1 MSTLAENREQHI
13 QRFHQQMEAWQQEM
27 ERVRSMAF
35 SANSY
40 LQGEM
45 NKLVAQLDK
54 GLQQL
59 TQKLVA
65 LAETGDKR
73 VYTALE
79 TMESA
84 WTSLKGTIGDVSHRL
99 RDKGDQAADK
109 IEKGASQARDTIRDK
124 VDQGMGQAKQA
135 MQQGKQAARD
145 AVERGSDTARDM
157 VNQGKEALRDTADN
171 ISNAAQNA
179 SQSATSGGKRG
190 QGAAG
195 GVQSEETVVVSRTRT
210 PPQQQH

>member
-1 MSTLAENREQHI
+1 MTTLAENREQHI
-13 QRFHQQMEAWQQEM
+13 QRFHEQMEAWQQEM

-59 TQKLVA
+59 TQRLVQM
-65 LAETGDKR
+65 AETGDRR
-73 VYTALE
+73 VYSALE

-84 WTSLKGTIGDVSHRL
+84 WTSLKGSIGDLSHRV
-99 RDKGDQAADK
+99 RDRGEQAADQL
-109 IEKGASQARDTIRDK
+109 EKKAGKARDTIRDK
-124 VDQGMGQAKQA
+124 MDQGMDQ
-135 MQQGKQAARD
+135 ARD
-145 AVERGSDTARDM
+145 AAQ
-157 VNQGKEALRDTADN
+157 QGKEALRDTVERGTE
-171 ISNAAQNA
+171 AARDMMDRGKDA
-179 SQSATSGGKRG
+179 ARSAAEDIGDAARSATSGKRG
-190 QGAAG
+190 QGGSQPTG
-195 GVQSEETVVVSRTRT
+195 GTAQAEETVVVSRTRT